1 MLLARSRKHRYRGA
15 IGMKNQ
21 HLAGGQVVVGKIH
34 QTALLVAAPLPL
46 MIPFHL
52 LKMGL
57 AVLLPV
63 VGMRLTPLARTL
75 QADLPVNRVGSDLLP
90 MIFPPALT
98 LARKLAANLLLGMV
112 RGWLK
117 NLLAITATTQTHR
130 GGSGSEWDSL
140 ILSGSLAQLES
151 TDQKFSLYRISCR
164 VFAASSRMGLLLI
177 KPAELL
183 LFYSGADTGLPGARH
198 QALCHPTPLPQAQRS
213 GRACPSHPY

>member
-1 MLLARSRKHRYRGA
+1 MQSFYRLPADGATAHQIAKTAALSRCRG
-15 IGMKNQ
+15 Q
-21 HLAGGQVVVGKIH
+21 
-34 QTALLVAAPLPL
+34 
-46 MIPFHL
+46 
-52 LKMGL
+52 
-57 AVLLPV
+57 
-63 VGMRLTPLARTL
+63 
-75 QADLPVNRVGSDLLP
+75 
-90 MIFPPALT
+90 
-98 LARKLAANLLLGMV
+98 MV
-112 RGWLK
+112 RSKLK
-117 NLLAITATTQTHR
+117 NLLAITATTQTHL

-183 LFYSGADTGLPGARH
+183 LFYSGADTGMPGARH